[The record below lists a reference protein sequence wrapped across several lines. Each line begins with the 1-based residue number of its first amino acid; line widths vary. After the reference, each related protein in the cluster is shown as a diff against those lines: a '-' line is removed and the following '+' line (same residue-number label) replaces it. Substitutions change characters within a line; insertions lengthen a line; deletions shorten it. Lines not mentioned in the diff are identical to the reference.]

1 MGKNCEKIS
10 REVTGQEQKKDWA
23 ADENSSW
30 QAAEK
35 KNLNTRERE
44 SDSDNGRKGILRFF
58 FRNKKNKRDVYE
70 TDAWD
75 DRKDKDRC
83 IGS

>member
-1 MGKNCEKIS
+1 MGKNCEEIS
-10 REVTGQEQKKDWA
+10 REVTGQEQKKIGQQTK
-23 ADENSSW
+23 N
-30 QAAEK
+30 QAGKLQK